1 MDSNGEY
8 IMNSEL
14 SAMNMNKSAFFK
26 YEISEILNP
35 EKENDQP
42 SVLREQVE
50 LFVRDCAGTAD
61 GEMDISFQENGRGY
75 YAHLHEIERLRD
87 VSQGDYLEYRR
98 KLLLELND
106 AQENNEITHQMKIV
120 CEQLSRLED

>member
-1 MDSNGEY
+1 MD
-8 IMNSEL
+8 
-14 SAMNMNKSAFFK
+14 KSAFFK
-26 YEISEILNP
+26 YEISEILSP